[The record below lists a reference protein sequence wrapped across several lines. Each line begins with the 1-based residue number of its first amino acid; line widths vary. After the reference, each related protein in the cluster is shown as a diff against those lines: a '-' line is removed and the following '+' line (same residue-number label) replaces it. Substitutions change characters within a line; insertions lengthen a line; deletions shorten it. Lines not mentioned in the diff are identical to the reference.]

1 MKAGSNR
8 GEAAAEAGS
17 AVIVFDGVCA
27 LCNRWVRFLL
37 RFDRR
42 GRYRFAAMQGAQ
54 GSAMLRTHGLDPQD
68 PASFLLLDAQ
78 GAWTDTD
85 AILRVLAGLG
95 GAWRLAGVLRL
106 VPRGWR
112 DERIARW
119 HATATAGSV
128 GMTPAIYQHWS
139 RPRGS
144 WIDRLSFVESS
155 HARLASFSCQ

>member
-1 MKAGSNR
+1 MKAGSNHSD
-8 GEAAAEAGS
+8 GAAETGS

-54 GSAMLRTHGLDPQD
+54 GSAMLRAHGLDPQD
-68 PASFLLLDAQ
+68 PMSFLLLDAQ

-112 DERIARW
+112 DAAYRALARNRYRW
-119 HATATAGSV
+119 FGRHDV
-128 GMTPAIYQHWS
+128 CYLPAPEQA
-139 RPRGS
+139 
-144 WIDRLSFVESS
+144 
-155 HARLASFSCQ
+155 ARFLD

>member
-8 GEAAAEAGS
+8 SDSAAEAGS

-37 RFDRR
+37 RFDRK

-54 GSAMLRTHGLDPQD
+54 GSAMLRAHGLDPQD
-68 PASFLLLDAQ
+68 PMSFLLLDEQ

-95 GAWRLAGVLRL
+95 GIWRLTGALRVL
-106 VPRGWR
+106 PRSWR
-112 DERIARW
+112 DAAYRALARNRYRW
-119 HATATAGSV
+119 FGRHDACDL
-128 GMTPAIYQHWS
+128 PAPEQA
-139 RPRGS
+139 
-144 WIDRLSFVESS
+144 
-155 HARLASFSCQ
+155 ARFLD